1 MQTTSLQQL
10 RDDTAAVIAATE
22 NGEVLVVDGG
32 KVVAVVSEPKP
43 AADFAAYWEQR
54 ERQHQSVV
62 SAPEWNSTDA
72 VSEDRNR
79 A

>member
-1 MQTTSLQQL
+1 
-10 RDDTAAVIAATE
+10 
-22 NGEVLVVDGG
+22 VLVVDGG

-54 ERQHQSVV
+54 ERQLQSVV